1 MSTQQKAAA
10 PATTKA
16 PVPEGVQKKV
26 AVKKDRATRRAQI
39 STLLA
44 KKNTQ
49 RRKTYF
55 KRAEK
60 YVAEYRKAA
69 RQEVAAKR
77 TAKASGNFYVAPQPK
92 LAVVIRIR
100 GILGVPPKAKKVL
113 QLLRLRQINNAVF
126 LRINKATTNML
137 RLCEPYVAW
146 GYPSLKTIKHLI
158 YKRGYFKINGARV
171 PLESNLQI
179 EKKLGKHGL
188 VCVEDVIH
196 EVYTV
201 GQRFSHVNKFLWPF
215 KLNNPSGGFRNKG
228 IHYIEGGDA
237 GNREDLINN
246 LLKRMI

>member
-1 MSTQQKAAA
+1 MSTKAAA
-10 PATTKA
+10 PATTTKA
-16 PVPEGVQKKV
+16 PVPESVQKKV
-26 AVKKDRATRRAQI
+26 ALKKDRATRRAQVA
-39 STLLA
+39 SMLV
-44 KKNTQ
+44 KKNAK
-49 RRKTYF
+49 RRQTYF

-77 TAKASGNFYVAPQPK
+77 AAKAAGNFYIPAQPK

-100 GILGVPPKAKKVL
+100 GILGVPPKPKKVL

-146 GYPSLKTIKHLI
+146 GYPTLKTIKQLV

-179 EKKLGKHGL
+179 EKKLGKHGFFFNDTATT
-188 VCVEDVIH
+188 EI
-196 EVYTV
+196 YTV